1 MYLHSIIILDQDAMK
16 KNLLVLILCTV
27 VLPII
32 TTAQDTLY
40 TFTNMEEALQRPQE
54 VLRLDLSGQDINFSL
69 EALRQFKNIEYLSL
83 RNDHLKEIPEEVF
96 DLEQLKVLDLSGND
110 FVILPREIKKLKNL
124 EELYLNEEERL
135 DLKQSIDALI
145 GLPNLR
151 TLHLEGDQIAVFPE
165 NIFELENLEY
175 LYLKDNELVEIPQ
188 GINRMNRLKLVDL
201 QSNPIPPP
209 IQNSFNREGNVLIRF

>member
-1 MYLHSIIILDQDAMK
+1 MK
-16 KNLLVLILCTV
+16 NKLLILILLTALQPV
-27 VLPII
+27 IAM
-32 TTAQDTLY
+32 AQDTLY
-40 TFTNMEEALQRPQE
+40 TFTNIEEALKNPEE
-54 VLRLDLSGQDINFSL
+54 VLRLDLSGQTIDFSL

-96 DLEQLKVLDLSGND
+96 ALDQLKILDLSGND
-110 FVILPREIKKLKNL
+110 FDFLPREIAELKNL
-124 EELYLNEEERL
+124 EELYLNDEERL

-165 NIFELENLEY
+165 NIFELKNLEY
-175 LYLKDNELVEIPQ
+175 LYLNDNELVEIPQ
-188 GINRMNRLKLVDL
+188 GIHQMNRLKLVDL

-209 IQNSFNREGNVLIRF
+209 IQNSFNQEGNVLFRF